1 MTAPN
6 ASAAVCPSVDPM
18 TGDVTPTPSPDVDW
32 SGCNL
37 AGANLASADLR
48 RANLSAANLSA
59 ADLDA
64 AVLIDANLTGASLTG
79 ASLSDVN
86 LTDSRLGN
94 AKLTDANLN
103 DGDLRGAD
111 LTGADLGGVSVA
123 RANLIRTTQVRVRSG
138 GVTGIPTA
146 LPTPWV
152 IVVGYL
158 VGPAADLSGAALS
171 GADLSGTT
179 MTNADLSGADLSA
192 AIISDA
198 TLDNANF
205 SGADLRRANLTR
217 SSVTGANLSG
227 ANLARADLRGSN
239 LNGVDLTDAGLAY
252 ADVRRAT
259 LVGASLAGAD
269 LDFTDLTGAD
279 LTNASGCQIRGI
291 PLVLPTG
298 YSIEGGCLTYTPPK
312 DTTPPVVT
320 CNRPAPRFRLNK
332 SPATVTATLTDE
344 TAPASTTVSAN
355 ARTSRVGPSAVT
367 VSGQDAAGNPG
378 SARCSYRVV
387 YGVSKFRAPVN
398 NGRVVNKAIAGRKIP
413 FNFSVF
419 DANGAPV
426 RSVAFSA
433 RRVDVHSCQAAAPT
447 DRIEIYTPGLVGL
460 TRVRGG
466 DYRYVF
472 PTRSTWAG
480 TCRTLSINLGDG
492 VWHSAQFRFTR

>member
-1 MTAPN
+1 
-6 ASAAVCPSVDPM
+6 M
-18 TGDVTPTPSPDVDW
+18 TGDVTPAPTADVDW

-37 AGANLASADLR
+37 AGANLAGADLR

-59 ADLDA
+59 ADMDA
-64 AVLIDANLTGASLTG
+64 AALIDANLTGANLTG

-86 LTDSRLGN
+86 LTEAVLVN
-94 AKLTDANLN
+94 IKLTGANLN

-111 LTGADLGGVSVA
+111 LTGADLAGVSVV
-123 RANLIRTTQVRVRSG
+123 RANLTRATLVRVRSG
-138 GVTGIPTA
+138 GVTGTPTA

-152 IVVGYL
+152 IVAGYL

-179 MTNADLSGADLSA
+179 MTNADLSGADLST

-198 TLDNANF
+198 TLNNANL

-217 SSVTGANLSG
+217 SSVNNANLSN
-227 ANLARADLRGSN
+227 AKLARADLRGSN
-239 LNGVDLTDAGLAY
+239 LNGVDLTDADLAY
-252 ADVRRAT
+252 ADMRRST

-291 PLVLPTG
+291 PLVLPAG

-320 CNRPAPRFRLNK
+320 CNQPAPRFRLNK

-355 ARTSRVGPSAVT
+355 ARTSRVGPRTVT
-367 VSGQDAAGNPG
+367 VSGEDAAGNPA
-378 SARCSYRVV
+378 SARCNYRVV

-426 RSVAFSA
+426 RGVSYANA
-433 RRVDVHSCQAAAPT
+433 RAKVHRCHTAAPT
-447 DRIEIYTPGLVGL
+447 DRIETYTPRRPGL

-492 VWHSAQFRFTR
+492 IWHSAQFRFTR